1 MAEEGTLAM
10 NLTITDFKLW
20 NNHPFKNYL
29 AIRKKSVECSHQDL
43 AAWAFACY
51 KNNVTVDINTEQNY
65 RRQLQEYPEKL
76 KTDGFKISY
85 PLSIISGW
93 IGEEQGIINWSA
105 IYFHDTGKYLT
116 PTNAHILLI
125 DCTLNINRE
134 EKHIFA
140 CEFFK
145 RYFIAKFSVL

>member
-43 AAWAFACY
+43 
-51 KNNVTVDINTEQNY
+51 VDSNTEQNY

-76 KTDGFKISY
+76 KIDAFKISY

-93 IGEEQGIINWSA
+93 IGEEQDIINWSA

-116 PTNAHILLI
+116 PTNPQILLI
-125 DCTLNINRE
+125 DCTLNINKE
-134 EKHIFA
+134 EKHIFP